1 MSKLYKIPTIGAFV
15 RDGRLL
21 EAVSSTEI
29 GRAMQRYYEDPRFHV
44 DMQDKSSRGF
54 REWPLEKWV
63 RLAEVNPI
71 HFLDR
76 SSSFFQY
83 DQINRQLRL
92 APAVAARQS
101 SSLIAHMEDIL
112 RCRERS
118 MVARLYKRNSE

>member
-1 MSKLYKIPTIGAFV
+1 M
-15 RDGRLL
+15 
-21 EAVSSTEI
+21 
-29 GRAMQRYYEDPRFHV
+29 
-44 DMQDKSSRGF
+44 
-54 REWPLEKWV
+54 